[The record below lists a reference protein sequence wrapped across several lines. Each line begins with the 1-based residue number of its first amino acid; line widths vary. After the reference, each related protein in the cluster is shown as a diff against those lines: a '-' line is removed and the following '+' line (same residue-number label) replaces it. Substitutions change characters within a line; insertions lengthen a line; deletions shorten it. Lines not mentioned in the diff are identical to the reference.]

1 MHKQENYKVL
11 YIDIPVLY
19 LYIEEGEAEAPVQ
32 NVHSCAGVL
41 PYSVPYLHNTLT

>member
-11 YIDIPVLY
+11 YIDILY
-19 LYIEEGEAEAPVQ
+19 LYIEEGKAEAPGQ

-41 PYSVPYLHNTLT
+41 PYSVQYLHNTLT